1 MESTCNGVLLFR
13 FLFKINGNINMF
25 PVVEQRL
32 AA

>member
-1 MESTCNGVLLFR
+1 MESTCNGVLLLR
-13 FLFKINGNINMF
+13 FFIKINGTVQIM